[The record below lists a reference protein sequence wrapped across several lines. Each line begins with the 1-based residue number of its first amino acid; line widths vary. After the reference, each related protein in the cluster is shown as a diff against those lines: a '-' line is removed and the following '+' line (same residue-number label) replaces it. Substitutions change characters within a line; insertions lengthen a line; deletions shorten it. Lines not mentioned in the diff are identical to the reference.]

1 MKSAQKMPIKWMAPE
16 SILTF
21 TFTQKTDVYTFG
33 VLTYEIFAAI
43 GPYDDLR
50 NSVVKKMIVAD
61 LEALATGM
69 QISEGKTTATIEIDV
84 AAKPKDES
92 KKPDTGKSPESKTKE
107 VQSAESKKA
116 KEVVAPLSKETAKKS
131 EKEIPSSCSS
141 KGVSPAMKSP
151 KEPVKKDGATA
162 ELTIT
167 QIDIDSRR
175 EKDDFKD
182 VEIRTKPSGR
192 RGDW

>member
-1 MKSAQKMPIKWMAPE
+1 MWQP
-16 SILTF
+16 
-21 TFTQKTDVYTFG
+21 
-33 VLTYEIFAAI
+33 
-43 GPYDDLR
+43 
-50 NSVVKKMIVAD
+50 
-61 LEALATGM
+61 
-69 QISEGKTTATIEIDV
+69 
-84 AAKPKDES
+84 AKPKDES

-167 QIDIDSRR
+167 QIDIDSRGR
-175 EKDDFKD
+175 KTILKMWKLEQSQCLAEDQNL
-182 VEIRTKPSGR
+182 SGR